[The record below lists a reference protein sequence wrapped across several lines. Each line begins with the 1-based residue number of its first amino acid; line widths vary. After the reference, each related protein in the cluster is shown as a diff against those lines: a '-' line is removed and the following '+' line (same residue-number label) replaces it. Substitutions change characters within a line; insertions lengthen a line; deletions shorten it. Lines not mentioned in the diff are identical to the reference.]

1 MTTNVI
7 SIAPFEAAY
16 PVKQMGGKT
25 NWYPCQVVGVVH
37 DGSYDQGRFV
47 VITEGDDGQL
57 YTSSFPT
64 VRRVDE

>member
-1 MTTNVI
+1 MSNVI
-7 SIAPFEAAY
+7 PVTEFEAEY
-16 PVKQMGGKT
+16 PIKKMGGGT
-25 NWYPCQVVGVVH
+25 SWYPCQVVGVAH

-47 VITEGDDGQL
+47 VITEGEDGQM